1 MLMQDSYPVM
11 IEGWVDDIVEEC
23 PLMMEVDGYTMDRYN
38 DECEESVEV
47 SPDAIVVKYG
57 DYITFSIKGY
67 PSTESITLQSSSPSE
82 RITVYYEDSQS
93 HTIEGSI
100 ASVVGLCRC
109 CGNEGGA
116 DSPGKAESASRDVGV
131 EILLRPCAVCCFGM
145 RRLVF

>member
-1 MLMQDSYPVM
+1 MQDSYPVM

-23 PLMMEVDGYTMDRYN
+23 PLMIEVDGYTMDRYN

-57 DYITFSIKGY
+57 DFITFSIKGY

-100 ASVVGLCRC
+100 VSVVGFCRC

-131 EILLRPCAVCCFGM
+131 EILLRPCAVCFGM

>member
-57 DYITFSIKGY
+57 DFITFSIKGY

-100 ASVVGLCRC
+100 VSVVGLCR
-109 CGNEGGA
+109 
-116 DSPGKAESASRDVGV
+116 
-131 EILLRPCAVCCFGM
+131 
-145 RRLVF
+145 